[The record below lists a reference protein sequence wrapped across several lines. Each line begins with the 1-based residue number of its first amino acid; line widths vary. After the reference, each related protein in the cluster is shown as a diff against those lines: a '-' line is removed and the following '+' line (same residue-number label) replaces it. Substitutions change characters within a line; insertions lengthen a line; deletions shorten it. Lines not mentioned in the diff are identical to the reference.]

1 MPVSSKIE
9 APAPHQLDRVIE
21 FVNTF
26 DPDTDVD
33 ELSSPT
39 GLHEWL
45 TDRALLGPGSTQIR
59 EPERRQAIRLRE
71 ALRAVMLAHNG
82 LDLDPEA
89 AAELDRVAQA
99 GRLSVQ
105 FAADGSA
112 TLRPRAQGFAGALA
126 GLLASVAEAD
136 ADGSWQRAKACRA
149 EDCHWA
155 FYDHSRN
162 RSGVW
167 CDMAVCGNRTK
178 VRAYRAA
185 RRPPAPRP

>member
-1 MPVSSKIE
+1 M
-9 APAPHQLDRVIE
+9 PHQLGRVIE
-21 FVNTF
+21 FVNTL
-26 DPDTDVD
+26 DRETEVD
-33 ELSSPT
+33 ELSTPI
-39 GLHEWL
+39 GLRTWL
-45 TDRALLGPGSTQIR
+45 VDRQLLDPDGPPIG

-71 ALRAVMLAHNG
+71 ALRAVLLAHNG
-82 LDLDPEA
+82 LEPDPEA

-112 TLRPRAQGFAGALA
+112 ALRPRARGFAGALA
-126 GLLASVAEAD
+126 GLLAAVAAAD

-149 EDCHWA
+149 DDCEWA

-178 VRAYRAA
+178 VRAYRA
-185 RRPPAPRP
+185 RKP